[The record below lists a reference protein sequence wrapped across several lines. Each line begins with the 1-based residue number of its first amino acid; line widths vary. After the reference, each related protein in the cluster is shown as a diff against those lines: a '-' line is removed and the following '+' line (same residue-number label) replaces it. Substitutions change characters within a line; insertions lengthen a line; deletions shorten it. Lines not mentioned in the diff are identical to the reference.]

1 VSVKPY
7 DAIVTL
13 LVARGARAPLGRAV
27 RTIAAGLEP
36 RFRTAI
42 MVSGGIASAK
52 KLPEVDL
59 FHFAPRVNVPVLMLN
74 GVEVDPSCEDRPNRV
89 V

>member
-1 VSVKPY
+1 
-7 DAIVTL
+7 
-13 LVARGARAPLGRAV
+13 
-27 RTIAAGLEP
+27 
-36 RFRTAI
+36 

-59 FHFAPRVNVPVLMLN
+59 FRFAPRVNVPVLMLN
-74 GVEVDPSCEDRPNRV
+74 GVDVDPICEHRPNRV